1 VFFLRPAAPGSSNE
15 AEEEKEK
22 TKKRQENNAPAPAG
36 SRHTST
42 PHRRRVTRRSGGKD
56 AAGDACDCERVSRRG
71 AKIRGGKVRQN
82 LRAAL
87 PTPVE
92 NPILT
97 PPPWARPDCSKVCAS
112 RRCGIVSCQLVGRRS
127 PRGDG
132 RRSPA
137 CLIRGYFLRVLGERS
152 SLALGWIALRV
163 VGWLLLLCVWLDRD
177 GGVARFA
184 TTTTTSTPLLFYCL
198 RSGICFRV
206 GVSYFR
212 KSSRAA
218 RGAGRSRALYSSN
231 YSPPSPPDRIRRL
244 PAAPRPGVDSSC
256 AAADSAAKSRLGL
269 VCSMKA

>member
-1 VFFLRPAAPGSSNE
+1 
-15 AEEEKEK
+15 
-22 TKKRQENNAPAPAG
+22 
-36 SRHTST
+36 
-42 PHRRRVTRRSGGKD
+42 
-56 AAGDACDCERVSRRG
+56 VSRRG
-71 AKIRGGKVRQN
+71 AKIRGGKVREN

-256 AAADSAAKSRLGL
+256 AAADSAAKSRLGKVARSDSWGSAADL
-269 VCSMKA
+269 VGFWGIPDPVSVSQGLFVP

>member
-1 VFFLRPAAPGSSNE
+1 MKRKRK
-15 AEEEKEK
+15 KEK

-42 PHRRRVTRRSGGKD
+42 HHRRRVTRRSGGKD

-71 AKIRGGKVRQN
+71 AKIRGGKVREN

-137 CLIRGYFLRVLGERS
+137 CLIRGYFLRGSWGEIFSRPRLDCAS
-152 SLALGWIALRV
+152 C
-163 VGWLLLLCVWLDRD
+163 GWL
-177 GGVARFA
+177 VASA
-184 TTTTTSTPLLFYCL
+184 VCL
-198 RSGICFRV
+198 ARSGWGRGPIRHHHHHHI
-206 GVSYFR
+206 YA
-212 KSSRAA
+212 SSFLLPPQWDLL
-218 RGAGRSRALYSSN
+218 SRWCELF
-231 YSPPSPPDRIRRL
+231 PQIF
-244 PAAPRPGVDSSC
+244 
-256 AAADSAAKSRLGL
+256 
-269 VCSMKA
+269 